1 MTFSFIFIMDI
12 IGTIAFASSG
22 AMEGIRKNMDI
33 FGINILALATAVG
46 GGILR
51 DIFIGQTPP
60 VMFTNPIY
68 AAIACATANIVF
80 AVIYFNRKPFSQ
92 KHTSMFESLFFWCDA
107 LGLAAFT
114 VDGVNAGINLHN
126 GRNIFLFVF
135 MGSVTGVGGGLIRD
149 IMANRTPQ
157 IFVKHIYAL
166 VSVIGA
172 LITSVSYM
180 IFDESTSVIIGFI
193 SIILIRCAAAR
204 YKLNLPRI
212 KHK

>member
-12 IGTIAFASSG
+12 IGTIAFAISG

-33 FGINILALATAVG
+33 FGINILALA
-46 GGILR
+46 
-51 DIFIGQTPP
+51 
-60 VMFTNPIY
+60 
-68 AAIACATANIVF
+68 
-80 AVIYFNRKPFSQ
+80 
-92 KHTSMFESLFFWCDA
+92 
-107 LGLAAFT
+107 
-114 VDGVNAGINLHN
+114 
-126 GRNIFLFVF
+126 
-135 MGSVTGVGGGLIRD
+135 TGVGGGLIRD